1 VTLRPNLNGR
11 GFVALILVFLALV
24 LLTVGLLN

>member
-1 VTLRPNLNGR
+1 MRGRSNLNGR

-24 LLTVGLLN
+24 LLAVGVIN